1 MNNIEKI
8 LDALNWSYTKDT
20 SMTGGRGNRNS
31 VTVIYG
37 YNFDT
42 PQGNHRRYQIAE
54 TLVGDRVL
62 KKMYSVNGEMIEGG
76 NLIAILRADMEY
88 N

>member
-20 SMTGGRGNRNS
+20 SMTGGRGSRNS
-31 VTVIYG
+31 VTLIYG

-42 PQGNHRRYQIAE
+42 PQGNHLRYQIAE

-62 KKMYSVNGEMIEGG
+62 KKMYSVNGEMIEGS

>member
-1 MNNIEKI
+1 MNNVEKI
-8 LDALNWSYTKDT
+8 LDALGHTYTKDI

-31 VTVIYG
+31 VTLIYG
-37 YNFDT
+37 YNFET

-62 KKMYSVNGEMIEGG
+62 KKMYSVNGEMIDGG